1 MEKHFE
7 IILYSL
13 LILLAFWAVGRWYYG
28 YALRKRILDIPSQR
42 SSHRVPTVRG
52 GGILF
57 FLGVL
62 TGYLAF
68 VFPAFP
74 WFFGGFLLLSF
85 TGWLDDRKNLSA
97 RVRFPIQ
104 LAAVLMILQDA
115 GLFAADFHWGIK
127 LLAVIVAL
135 GFVNAFNFMDGING
149 ITGLY
154 SLVLL
159 GALAVLNQRVN
170 IWDERWLGI
179 IALSVLAFG
188 YFNFRRHALMFA
200 GDTGT
205 MALAAF
211 FLFALA
217 KYMVEL
223 RSPVLLLF
231 VLLYGTDSAMTII
244 RRLWYGEN
252 IFRAHRWHV
261 YQKLVDRYKWKHM
274 SVAAMYALVQVLIDC
289 VVMIFFITERSVF
302 IQFQIIFMSIFIFVI
317 LYLLFQRHEFK
328 RS

>member
-13 LILLAFWAVGRWYYG
+13 LILLAFWAIGRWYYG

-74 WFFGGFLLLSF
+74 WFFAGFLLLSF

-97 RVRFPIQ
+97 WVRFPIQ

-159 GALAVLNQRVN
+159 AGLAVLNREVPLLDN
-170 IWDERWLGI
+170 RWTGI

-211 FLFALA
+211 FLFGLA
-217 KYMVEL
+217 KFMVEL

-261 YQKLVDRYKWKHM
+261 YQKMVDRWHWKHLW
-274 SVAAMYALVQVLIDC
+274 VAAFYALFQLVINAALLVCQC
-289 VVMIFFITERSVF
+289 WEKPVF
-302 IQFQIIFMSIFIFVI
+302 EQWILLFGAMFIFVVS
-317 LYLLFQRHEFK
+317 YLFVQRHE
-328 RS
+328 S